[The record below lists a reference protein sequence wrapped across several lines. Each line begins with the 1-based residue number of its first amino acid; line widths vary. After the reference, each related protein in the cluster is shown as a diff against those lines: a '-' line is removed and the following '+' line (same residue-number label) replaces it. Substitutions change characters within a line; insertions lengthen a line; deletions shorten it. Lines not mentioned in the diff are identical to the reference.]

1 MKFVF
6 YTNII
11 SPHQLPL
18 ARELVFRLGAAN
30 YRYVYLFDVGRE
42 RSSLGWGGDRPNWCV
57 SATSPEGREWLEN
70 ADFMLCGYR
79 DIGIMERRA
88 AKGLRMVY
96 VSERWFKPWIGI
108 LRLLHPGYFWMACRF
123 VRLIK
128 TGKVSYLPMG
138 VWAARDMARLVG
150 FFSGDVRCLFRA
162 PKLEYV
168 PEPMGSI
175 KGYSWMKMWG
185 YFVSPAATNPIPAQE
200 ANESSA
206 RALRVLWVGRLL
218 RLKRVDTLFKAIYAA
233 QTRYPITLTIVG
245 MGPELLRLKALDL
258 KLTKKYGIVSPITY
272 HPAVPVAEVRT
283 FMRAHDVY
291 VLPSNAYEGWG
302 AVVSEALE
310 EGMEVFGTHE
320 AGSSA
325 TILPRENRFHT
336 GDWQTLR
343 DKLVCYAQTRRRHCH
358 GIEKWNAKYAAEELV
373 TFCSYIKNTLHM
385 EGAYDA
391 CTVDR

>member
-1 MKFVF
+1 MKFAF

-18 ARELVFRLGAAN
+18 AREIIARLGAAT

-57 SATSPEGREWLEN
+57 SATSSEGREWLEN

-79 DIGIMERRA
+79 DVGIMERRA
-88 AKGLRMVY
+88 AKGLRTAY
-96 VSERWFKPWIGI
+96 TSERWFKPWTGI

-138 VWAARDMARLVG
+138 IWAARDMARLVG
-150 FFSGDVRCLFRA
+150 LFSGDVRCLYHT
-162 PKLEYV
+162 PKLDYAA
-168 PEPMGSI
+168 EPMGAI
-175 KGYSWMKMWG
+175 RGYPWMKLWG
-185 YFVSPAATNPIPAQE
+185 YFVAPATTVLIPAQE
-200 ANESSA
+200 ADETQA

-218 RLKRVDTLFKAIYAA
+218 RWKRVDALFKAVYAA

-245 MGPELLRLKALDL
+245 QGPEQAHLAKLDRRLA
-258 KLTKKYGIVSPITY
+258 KKYGVASPITV
-272 HPAVPVAEVRT
+272 HAAVSVAEVRA
-283 FMRAHDVY
+283 FMRSHEVY

-310 EGMEVFGTHE
+310 EGMEVLGTYE

-325 TILPRENRFHT
+325 TVLPQENLFHA
-336 GDWQTLR
+336 GDWRTLR
-343 DKLVCYAQTRRRHCH
+343 DKLVRYAETRQRRCQ
-358 GIEKWNAKYAAEELV
+358 GIGMWSAKQAAAKLSILGQEKRRIV
-373 TFCSYIKNTLHM
+373 
-385 EGAYDA
+385 
-391 CTVDR
+391 

>member
-1 MKFVF
+1 MKFAF

-18 ARELVFRLGAAN
+18 AREIIARLGAAT

-57 SATSPEGREWLEN
+57 SATSSEGREWLEN

-79 DIGIMERRA
+79 DVGIMERRA
-88 AKGLRMVY
+88 AKGLRTAY
-96 VSERWFKPWIGI
+96 TSERWFKPWTGI

-138 VWAARDMARLVG
+138 IWAARDMARLVG
-150 FFSGDVRCLFRA
+150 LFSGDVRCLYHTPELDYA
-162 PKLEYV
+162 A
-168 PEPMGSI
+168 EPMGAI
-175 KGYSWMKMWG
+175 RGYPWMKMWG
-185 YFVSPAATNPIPAQE
+185 YFVAPATAVPIPAQE
-200 ANESSA
+200 ADETQA
-206 RALRVLWVGRLL
+206 RALRVLWAGRLL
-218 RLKRVDTLFKAIYAA
+218 RWKRVDTLFKAVYAA

-245 MGPELLRLKALDL
+245 QGPEQARLAKLDRRL
-258 KLTKKYGIVSPITY
+258 AKKYGVASPITV
-272 HPAVPVAEVRT
+272 HVAVPVAEVRA
-283 FMRAHDVY
+283 FMRSHEVY

-310 EGMEVFGTHE
+310 EGMEVLGTYE

-325 TILPRENRFHT
+325 TVLPQENLFHA
-336 GDWQTLR
+336 GDWRTLR
-343 DKLVCYAQTRRRHCH
+343 DKLVRYAETRQRRCQ
-358 GIEKWNAKYAAEELV
+358 GIGMWSAKQAAAKLSILGQEKRRIV
-373 TFCSYIKNTLHM
+373 
-385 EGAYDA
+385 
-391 CTVDR
+391 

>member
-18 ARELVFRLGAAN
+18 ARELVARLGVAN
-30 YRYVYLFDVGRE
+30 YRYVYLFDVGKE
-42 RSSLGWGGDRPNWCV
+42 RSSLGWGGDCPNWCV
-57 SATSPEGREWLEN
+57 SAASPEGREWLEN

-88 AKGLRMVY
+88 AKGLRTVY
-96 VSERWFKPWIGI
+96 VSERWFKPWTGM
-108 LRLLHPGYFWMACRF
+108 LRLLHPGYFRMAWRF

-138 VWAARDMARLVG
+138 IWAARDMARLVG
-150 FFSGDVRCLFRA
+150 LFSGDIRCLVRA
-162 PKLEYV
+162 PELGYEA
-168 PEPMGSI
+168 EPMGSI
-175 KGYSWMKMWG
+175 VGYPWMKMWG
-185 YFVSPAATNPIPAQE
+185 YFVEPSAVHSIPAQE
-200 ANESSA
+200 TDEPPA

-233 QTRYPITLTIVG
+233 QARSPITLTIVG
-245 MGPELLRLKALDL
+245 MGPELSQLKDLDV
-258 KLTKKYGIVSPITY
+258 KLSKEYGVESLITC
-272 HPAVPVAEVRT
+272 HPAVPVAQIRA
-283 FMRAHDVY
+283 FMRTHGVY

-310 EGMEVFGTHE
+310 EGMEVFGTYE

-325 TILPRENRFHT
+325 TILPRENLFPA
-336 GDWQTLR
+336 GDWKVLR
-343 DKLVCYAQTRRRHCH
+343 DKLVGYAQTRKHHCH
-358 GIEKWNAKYAAEELV
+358 GIGKWNARYAAEKLV
-373 TFCSYIKNTLHM
+373 ALGQGTI
-385 EGAYDA
+385 
-391 CTVDR
+391 R

>member
-1 MKFVF
+1 MKFAF

-18 ARELVFRLGAAN
+18 AREIIARLGAAT

-57 SATSPEGREWLEN
+57 SATSSEGREWLEN

-79 DIGIMERRA
+79 DIGVMERRA
-88 AKGLRMVY
+88 AKGLRTAY
-96 VSERWFKPWIGI
+96 TSERWFKPWTGI

-138 VWAARDMARLVG
+138 IWAARDMARLVG
-150 FFSGDVRCLFRA
+150 LFSGDVRCLYHT
-162 PKLEYV
+162 PKLDYAA
-168 PEPMGSI
+168 EPMGAI
-175 KGYSWMKMWG
+175 RGYLWMKLWG
-185 YFVSPAATNPIPAQE
+185 YFVAPATTVLIPAQE
-200 ANESSA
+200 ADETQA

-218 RLKRVDTLFKAIYAA
+218 RLKRVDTLFKAVYAA

-245 MGPELLRLKALDL
+245 QGPEQAHLAKLDRRLA
-258 KLTKKYGIVSPITY
+258 KKYGVASPITV
-272 HPAVPVAEVRT
+272 HAAVSVAEVRA
-283 FMRAHDVY
+283 FMRSHEVY

-310 EGMEVFGTHE
+310 EGMEVLGTYE

-325 TILPRENRFHT
+325 TVLPQENLFHA
-336 GDWQTLR
+336 GDWRTLR
-343 DKLVCYAQTRRRHCH
+343 DKLVRYAETRQRRCQ
-358 GIEKWNAKYAAEELV
+358 GIGMWSAKQAAAKLSILGQEKRRIV
-373 TFCSYIKNTLHM
+373 
-385 EGAYDA
+385 
-391 CTVDR
+391 

>member
-1 MKFVF
+1 MKFAF

-18 ARELVFRLGAAN
+18 AREIIARLGAAT

-57 SATSPEGREWLEN
+57 SATSSEGREWLEN

-79 DIGIMERRA
+79 DVGIMERRA
-88 AKGLRMVY
+88 AKGLRTAY
-96 VSERWFKPWIGI
+96 TSERWFKPWTGI

-138 VWAARDMARLVG
+138 IWAARDMARLVG
-150 FFSGDVRCLFRA
+150 LFSGDVRCLYHTPELDYA
-162 PKLEYV
+162 A
-168 PEPMGSI
+168 EPMGAI
-175 KGYSWMKMWG
+175 RGYPWMKMWG
-185 YFVSPAATNPIPAQE
+185 YFVAPATAVPIPAQE
-200 ANESSA
+200 ADETQA
-206 RALRVLWVGRLL
+206 RALRVLWAGRLL
-218 RLKRVDTLFKAIYAA
+218 RLKRVDTLFKAVYAA

-245 MGPELLRLKALDL
+245 QGPEQARLAKLDRRL
-258 KLTKKYGIVSPITY
+258 AKKYGVASPITV
-272 HPAVPVAEVRT
+272 HVAVPVAEVRA
-283 FMRAHDVY
+283 FMRSHEVY

-310 EGMEVFGTHE
+310 EGMEVLGTYE

-325 TILPRENRFHT
+325 TVLPQENLFHA
-336 GDWQTLR
+336 GDWRTLR
-343 DKLVCYAQTRRRHCH
+343 DKLVRYAETRQRRCQ
-358 GIEKWNAKYAAEELV
+358 GIGMWSAKQAAAKLSILGQEKRRIV
-373 TFCSYIKNTLHM
+373 
-385 EGAYDA
+385 
-391 CTVDR
+391 

>member
-1 MKFVF
+1 MKFAF

-18 ARELVFRLGAAN
+18 AREIIARLGAAT

-57 SATSPEGREWLEN
+57 SATSSEGREWLEN

-79 DIGIMERRA
+79 DIGVMERRA
-88 AKGLRMVY
+88 AKGLRTAY
-96 VSERWFKPWIGI
+96 TSERWFKPWTGI

-138 VWAARDMARLVG
+138 IWAARDMARLVG
-150 FFSGDVRCLFRA
+150 LFSGDLRCLYHT
-162 PKLEYV
+162 PKLDYAA
-168 PEPMGSI
+168 EPMGAI
-175 KGYSWMKMWG
+175 RGYPWMKLWG
-185 YFVSPAATNPIPAQE
+185 YFVAPATTVLIPAQE
-200 ANESSA
+200 ADETQA

-218 RLKRVDTLFKAIYAA
+218 RLKRVDTLFKAVYAA

-245 MGPELLRLKALDL
+245 QGPEQAHLAKLDRRLA
-258 KLTKKYGIVSPITY
+258 KKYGVASPITV
-272 HPAVPVAEVRT
+272 HAAVSVAEVRA
-283 FMRAHDVY
+283 FMRSHEVY

-310 EGMEVFGTHE
+310 EGMEVLGTYE

-325 TILPRENRFHT
+325 TVLPQENLFHA
-336 GDWQTLR
+336 GDWRTLR
-343 DKLVCYAQTRRRHCH
+343 DKLVRYAETRQRRCQ
-358 GIEKWNAKYAAEELV
+358 GIGMWSAKQAAAKLSILGQEKRRIV
-373 TFCSYIKNTLHM
+373 
-385 EGAYDA
+385 
-391 CTVDR
+391 